1 MNHTGQFKAVS
12 AARGPIR
19 VLIVDD
25 SALVRSLL
33 SDILKAAP
41 GIEVVGV
48 AADAHAAREKI
59 KQLNPDVLT
68 LDVEMPKMD
77 GITFLRNLMRLRP
90 MPVVMVSSLTERG
103 ADVTL
108 DALAL
113 GAVDYLSKPKIDLA
127 ATLKD
132 YAEELIEKV
141 RIAARA
147 SVRALDPKQPR
158 AHDAAPGPAH
168 SADAVLPKV
177 PPRSRPLRTTDRVIA
192 IGASTGG
199 TEAIKEVLM
208 RLPPDCPGVVIAQ
221 HIPKAFS
228 TPFARR
234 LNDCCPVSV
243 CEAQDGQQVLA
254 GHAYIA
260 PGDRHLMLVRDGT
273 RYVCRLDDG
282 VPVNRHKPS
291 VDVLFRSV
299 AQNAGRNA
307 IGALLTGMGK
317 DGSRGLKEMLDSGS
331 RTIAQ
336 DEATSVVWGMPG
348 EAVTLG
354 AAEHVVALGNV
365 ADRILALAE
374 AMDITRESKAL
385 DPDPL

>member
-1 MNHTGQFKAVS
+1 MSTTS
-12 AARGPIR
+12 AMPDSQPPAKRRIR

-25 SALVRSLL
+25 SALVRGLL
-33 SDILKAAP
+33 SDILAADRS
-41 GIEVVGV
+41 IEVVGV
-48 AADAHAAREKI
+48 AGDAHVAREKI
-59 KQLNPDVLT
+59 KALNPDVIT

-108 DALAL
+108 DALAI

-132 YAEELIEKV
+132 YGEELIEK
-141 RIAARA
+141 IKTASKA
-147 SVRALDPKQPR
+147 SVRALDPRR
-158 AHDAAPGPAH
+158 AATIAARPSH
-168 SADAVLPKV
+168 NADAVLPKARL
-177 PPRSRPLRTTDRVIA
+177 PKQLRTTDRIIA

-208 RLPPDCPGVVIAQ
+208 RLPPDAPGVVIAQ

-234 LNDCCPVSV
+234 MNDCSQVTV
-243 CEAQDGQQVLA
+243 CEAEDGQQVLA

-260 PGDRHLMLVRDGT
+260 PGDRHLMVVRDGA

-299 AQNAGRNA
+299 AQNAGGNA
-307 IGALLTGMGK
+307 IGVLLTGMGK
-317 DGSRGLKEMLDSGS
+317 DGARGLKEMLDAGS
-331 RTIAQ
+331 RTLAQ

-348 EAVTLG
+348 EAVSMG
-354 AAEHVVALGNV
+354 AAQHVVALESV
-365 ADRILALAE
+365 ASKVLSLAD
-374 AMDITRESKAL
+374 AMDITRSADEA
-385 DPDPL
+385 

>member
-1 MNHTGQFKAVS
+1 MTPLVPPPAS
-12 AARGPIR
+12 AAPKPGANRRIR

-33 SDILKAAP
+33 TDILHTDPA
-41 GIEVVGV
+41 IEVVGV
-48 AADAHAAREKI
+48 ASDAHVAREKI

-90 MPVVMVSSLTERG
+90 MPVVMVSSLTQRR

-108 DALAL
+108 DALAI

-132 YAEELIEKV
+132 YGEELIEK
-141 RIAARA
+141 IKTASKA
-147 SVRALDPKQPR
+147 SVRALDPQR
-158 AHDAAPGPAH
+158 AAAFTARPAH
-168 SADAVLPKV
+168 STDAVLPRA
-177 PPRSRPLRTTDRVIA
+177 PPPKQLRTTERIIA

-208 RLPPDCPGVVIAQ
+208 RLPPDTPGVVIAQ

-228 TPFARR
+228 TPFAKRM
-234 LNDCCPVSV
+234 NDCSQVTV
-243 CEAQDGQQVLA
+243 CEAEDGQQVLA

-260 PGDRHLMLVRDGT
+260 PGDKHLMVVRDGA

-299 AQNAGRNA
+299 AQNAGCNA
-307 IGALLTGMGK
+307 IGVLLTGMGK
-317 DGSRGLKEMLDSGS
+317 DGARGLKEMLDAGS

-348 EAVTLG
+348 EAVALG
-354 AAEHVVALGNV
+354 AAQHVLPLEIVA
-365 ADRILALAE
+365 AKIRALAD
-374 AMDITRESKAL
+374 AMDITREAREA
-385 DPDPL
+385 

>member
-1 MNHTGQFKAVS
+1 MIPTAQS
-12 AARGPIR
+12 QAAPAGRRPIR

-33 SDILKAAP
+33 TDILKAAP

-141 RIAARA
+141 RTAARA
-147 SVRALDPKQPR
+147 SVRALDPRQPPR
-158 AHDAAPGPAH
+158 PVAAVGPAH

-177 PPRSRPLRTTDRVIA
+177 SPRNRPLRTTDRVIA

-208 RLPPDCPGVVIAQ
+208 RLPPDSPGVVIAQ

-228 TPFARR
+228 SPFARR
-234 LNDCCPVSV
+234 MNDCCPMSV
-243 CEAQDGQQVLA
+243 CEAEDGQHVLA

-260 PGDRHLMLVRDGT
+260 PGDRHLMLVRDGA

-307 IGALLTGMGK
+307 IGVLLTGMGK
-317 DGSRGLKEMLDSGS
+317 DGARGMKEMLDCGS

-336 DEATSVVWGMPG
+336 DEASSVVWGMPG
-348 EAVTLG
+348 EAVSLG
-354 AAEHVVALGNV
+354 AAEHVVPLESIAGK
-365 ADRILALAE
+365 ILALAE
-374 AMDITRESKAL
+374 TMDITRETRAL
-385 DPDPL
+385 GAGDP